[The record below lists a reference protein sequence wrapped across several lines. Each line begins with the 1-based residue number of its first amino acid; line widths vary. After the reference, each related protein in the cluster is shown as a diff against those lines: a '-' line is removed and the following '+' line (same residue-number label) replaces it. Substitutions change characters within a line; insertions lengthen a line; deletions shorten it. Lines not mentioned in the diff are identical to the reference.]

1 MSCAMAQSLVFHCGG
16 PGLILNQ
23 SICDLWWTKWHWARI
38 SLSTSIL
45 LPAISFHQCSTLIS
59 IYMLLLPGQMG
70 AVLEPLK
77 SNILSE
83 IRNNG

>member
-1 MSCAMAQSLVFHCGG
+1 MAQSLAFQCGG
-16 PGLILNQ
+16 PGLILNH
-23 SICDLWWTKWHWARI
+23 SIYNLWWKKWHWARI

-45 LPAISFHQCSTLIS
+45 LHAISFHQCSTLIS
-59 IYMLLLPGQMG
+59 IYMLLLPGLIG

-77 SNILSE
+77 SNVLSE